1 MGVGF
6 ENTCTVSDKQNVSR
20 VVTRLYEWVYKILK
34 TALIISSTVVSHQGD
49 SVSAVS
55 QSVVIPAGSQPGAQ
69 V

>member
-34 TALIISSTVVSHQGD
+34 TTLIISSTVVSHQGD

-55 QSVVIPAGSQPGAQ
+55 QSVVIPAGSQPRAQ

>member
-6 ENTCTVSDKQNVSR
+6 ENTCTVSDRQNVSR

-34 TALIISSTVVSHQGD
+34 TTLIISSTVVSHQGD

-55 QSVVIPAGSQPGAQ
+55 QSVVIPAGSQPGTQ

>member
-6 ENTCTVSDKQNVSR
+6 ENTCTVSDRQNVSR

-34 TALIISSTVVSHQGD
+34 TTLIISSTVVSHQGD
-49 SVSAVS
+49 SISAVS
-55 QSVVIPAGSQPGAQ
+55 QSVVIPAGSQLGAQ

>member
-34 TALIISSTVVSHQGD
+34 TTLIISSTVVSHQGD

-55 QSVVIPAGSQPGAQ
+55 QS
-69 V
+69 

>member
-34 TALIISSTVVSHQGD
+34 TTLIISSTVVSHQGD

-55 QSVVIPAGSQPGAQ
+55 QSVVIPAGSQPGTQ